1 MNIAVKSD
9 IHTGVPKYFTQAL
22 NLKANFNTASSK
34 CMPKRMKVCI
44 GDAALLYIQLEMILH
59 NASSFDV
66 SALLQAQPLGKNEQ
80 EVSSHKM

>member
-44 GDAALLYIQLEMILH
+44 RDAALLYIQLEMILH
-59 NASSFDV
+59 CARLNISAGSSQNVRFRV
-66 SALLQAQPLGKNEQ
+66 
-80 EVSSHKM
+80 